1 MPSRSSPT
9 GRTPPP
15 KGRVAL
21 RQERNREALVKAG
34 YRVISEKG
42 IDAATMQEIA
52 QRADVGA
59 GTVYSYFKSK
69 DELAVAVLERVMHNL
84 AVRIE
89 RVTDTFSDPAQVYA
103 FGVRSVIE
111 AATGDMRWRQLLNR
125 PEVIA
130 EAMYRCMGPFA
141 IRDLKNATSA
151 GRLNAVNA
159 ELTWKM
165 ATYAII
171 GVSRAIVAPSG
182 HGAKPVRPPGHPF
195 RHIDGPYLQYG
206 GQLPNKRLQQ
216 FLSGDRG
223 SAGELDRGR
232 PGKSHDN
239 RVHRGARV
247 AHAHPDRQPAQ
258 RSHRDES
265 SPGGRVGA
273 QGVQDGRR

>member
-1 MPSRSSPT
+1 MPA
-9 GRTPPP
+9 RTPPP

-34 YRVISEKG
+34 YRVMSEKG

-111 AATGDMRWRQLLNR
+111 AATSDMRWRQLLNR

-151 GRLNAVNA
+151 GRLKAVNA
-159 ELTWKM
+159 ELIWKM

-171 GVSRAIVAPSG
+171 GASRAIV
-182 HGAKPVRPPGHPF
+182 
-195 RHIDGPYLQYG
+195 DE
-206 GQLPNKRLQQ
+206 QLPASRIDDVVITLLCMTGLNLTDAHD
-216 FLSGDRG
+216 L
-223 SAGELDRGR
+223 AHR
-232 PGKSHDN
+232 PRPSLASEN
-239 RVHRGARV
+239 VTF
-247 AHAHPDRQPAQ
+247 
-258 RSHRDES
+258 
-265 SPGGRVGA
+265 
-273 QGVQDGRR
+273 